1 MSFFVLIRG
10 GGDIASGVALRLY
23 RAGIKVLIS
32 ELAQPLA
39 VRRLVSFAEAVY
51 NGETQVEGITAR
63 RITDPSDTLKILR
76 VFSQGQLPVLIDPEA
91 TCVASLHPAVVVDG
105 RMSKRP
111 SDTNRYAVSLVIGLG
126 PGFVAGENCHVVV
139 ETNRG
144 IAMGRVIWQG
154 APEADTGIPEAVQER
169 REERVLR
176 APQDGL
182 LETHVEI
189 GDRLL
194 KDQLIARVGGQEVL
208 APFQGILR
216 GLLHPGMQVS
226 KGLKIGDID
235 PRLEP
240 RLCCLASD
248 KSLAVGG
255 GVLEA
260 ILSRPNFRSILW
272 T

>member
-51 NGETQVEGITAR
+51 TGETQVEGTTAR

-105 RMSKRP
+105 RMSKGRA
-111 SDTNRYAVSLVIGLG
+111 DTNRYTATLVIGLG

-154 APEADTGIPEAVQER
+154 APEPDTGIPEAIQER

-182 LETHVEI
+182 LETQTEI
-189 GDRLL
+189 GDQLL

-226 KGLKIGDID
+226 KGLKIGDLD

-240 RLCCLASD
+240 RLCRLVSD

-260 ILSRPNFRSILW
+260 ILSRPNFRAILW